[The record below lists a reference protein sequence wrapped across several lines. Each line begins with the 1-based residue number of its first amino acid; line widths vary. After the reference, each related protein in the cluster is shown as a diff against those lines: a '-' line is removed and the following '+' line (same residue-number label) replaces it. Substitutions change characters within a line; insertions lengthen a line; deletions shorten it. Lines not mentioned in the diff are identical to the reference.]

1 MASGPPH
8 LLDNNSSGRK
18 IYIVGNSRSGTTMMG
33 RILGNHPDIGVFH
46 EIHFF
51 EQLWTVTDKHQTLS
65 VDAALSLAARL
76 IGKHR
81 EGYFTRIDPGKYIA
95 EAKGVLNSMDEPM
108 TSDKVYEAFLS
119 YETALKGKRIPCEQ
133 TPQNVFYI
141 AEILDLFPDAR
152 FINMI
157 RDPRDVL
164 LSQKWKWKRRFLG
177 ARNIP
182 FWEAFRSWINYHP
195 LTISKLWNASV
206 AAAAKYAGDD
216 RVLLLR
222 FEDLLQDPEKEIRAV
237 CEFAGVFF
245 DKNLLLVPQVGSSSG
260 TDNTAKMGINGE
272 KTGNWRSGG
281 LNPAEIAIVQK
292 VSADFMNKY
301 HYEAAVTGIS
311 PIRFF
316 CHMLSF
322 PVKIMLALLLNI
334 RRMKSLKD
342 TMRRRLFKGH
352 S

>member
-1 MASGPPH
+1 MANGPQH
-8 LLDNNSSGRK
+8 LLDNTSSGKK

-33 RILGNHPDIGVFH
+33 RILGNHPDICGIH
-46 EIHFF
+46 EVHFF

-65 VDAALSLAARL
+65 SNAALSLAARL
-76 IGKHR
+76 IGKRR
-81 EGYFTRIDPGKYIA
+81 EGYFTRIDPDKYIV
-95 EAKGVLNSMDEPM
+95 EARECLNSVDEPM
-108 TSDKVYEAFLS
+108 TPDKVYDAFLR

-141 AEILDLFPDAR
+141 GEILDLFPGAR

-177 ARNIP
+177 AKNIP

-195 LTISKLWNASV
+195 LTISKLWNASL
-206 AAAAKYAGDD
+206 AAADKYAGDG
-216 RVLLLR
+216 RVLSLR

-237 CEFAGVFF
+237 CEFVGVFF
-245 DKNLLLVPQVGSSSG
+245 DENLLLVPQIGSSSG
-260 TDNTAKMGINGE
+260 TDNTVKMGINGE

-292 VSADFMNKY
+292 VSAAFMNKY
-301 HYEAAVTGIS
+301 HYEAAVTGVS
-311 PIRFF
+311 PITFSYY
-316 CHMLSF
+316 MLSF
-322 PVKIMLALLLNI
+322 PVKIMLALLFNI
-334 RRMKSLKD
+334 RRMKNLKD
-342 TMRRRLFKGH
+342 TIRRRLSKGNP
-352 S
+352 